1 MFPNKSRQLFID
13 LSRYIQFPVLPN
25 RRSCATIA
33 PMVSWNIVIGLLIIA
48 MVLPFFYLHSQLE
61 QLRRKNRSCS
71 AELGHIQALQKQE
84 AEQQEKE
91 KSLFL
96 EALGVPFLLI
106 RPSGRLV
113 LANSYAGIL
122 LGIDPECRMNLL
134 RMLPDSPA
142 KKVIENACKAE
153 ESTHHWD
160 FAMMFGQEE
169 RFFRAAAT
177 PLGNADRHIG
187 IVFHDVTEEHRAQ
200 VIRKEFVANASQ
212 ELQTPLSIIDGYLD
226 SLLDDPAAAADPE
239 QRTRALE
246 LMKQQNDRVMG
257 LVEDMLAVSRLES
270 TERDYLRREDFDL
283 ADVVSDVRLRL
294 NTAIERQQATL
305 RVAMDPQPFLM
316 RGDKFYWTQILFN
329 LLENSLKNNPQSGLQ
344 MELHAVRESGG
355 KCSIEVKDNGI
366 GIAANALPYI
376 FNRFYRADSTGKVKG
391 TGLGLSI
398 VKHSVEAHG
407 GSISA
412 TSMPGKETVFRITLP
427 PSAFEI

>member
-1 MFPNKSRQLFID
+1 MMS
-13 LSRYIQFPVLPN
+13 
-25 RRSCATIA
+25 A
-33 PMVSWNIVIGLLIIA
+33 MVSWNIVIGLLIIV
-48 MVLPFFYLHSQLE
+48 MVLSFFYQHSQME

-71 AELGHIQALQKQE
+71 AELAHIQALQKQE
-84 AEQQEKE
+84 VERQEKE

-96 EALGVPFLLI
+96 EALGVPFLLV

-134 RMLPDSPA
+134 RMLPESPA
-142 KKVIENACKAE
+142 KKIIENACKAE

-160 FAMMFGQEE
+160 FAMMSGQEE
-169 RFFRAAAT
+169 RFFRATAT
-177 PLGNADRHIG
+177 PFGNADRHIG
-187 IVFHDVTEEHRAQ
+187 IVFHDVTEEQRAL

-212 ELQTPLSIIDGYLD
+212 ELQTPLSIIDGYLER
-226 SLLDDPAAAADPE
+226 LLDDPAAAADAG
-239 QRTRALE
+239 QRTLALK
-246 LMKQQNDRVMG
+246 LMKRQNDRVMG

-283 ADVVSDVRLRL
+283 ADVVSDVLLRL
-294 NTAIERQQATL
+294 DPAIERQQASLLVT
-305 RVAMDPQPFLM
+305 MDPQPFPM

-329 LLENSLKNNPQSGLQ
+329 LLENSLKNNPRPGLQ
-344 MELHAVRESGG
+344 IELHAVRDAGG
-355 KCSIEVKDNGI
+355 RCCIEVKDNGI

-376 FNRFYRADSTGKVKG
+376 FNRFYRADATGKVKG

-412 TSMPGKETVFRITLP
+412 TSTPGKETVFRITLP
-427 PSAFEI
+427 PPAIES